1 MASPEDLNSKLPNAG
16 GTVQLNADGSKAYP
30 AVGNNTTDAST
41 GTGAQENT
49 SSNSDYRA
57 RLQLYRKNSD
67 TFFANETNVLTPLK
81 ANRGVVFPYTPNIFL
96 SRSAN
101 YGSMDFKGAN
111 FPVYTYMNSSP
122 PMLPLIVQFTATT
135 KEEAKYM
142 LAAWRFFNILT
153 QSDFGE
159 QAVLTGKAGSPPPVL
174 QFSYLGPFG
183 FDRVPVL
190 MTDFNVI
197 IGNNVDMVPVEHP
210 VSEDFI
216 EASAFSK
223 KNVTFMPVEVEFT
236 INMVPQYSPRRVRK
250 DFNLDSMRQGRNI
263 GFL

>member
-1 MASPEDLNSKLPNAG
+1 MASPEDLNSKLPSAG

-30 AVGNNTTDAST
+30 AVGNQEDAST

-111 FPVYTYMNSSP
+111 FPGLHIHEFITTYAS
-122 PMLPLIVQFTATT
+122 
-135 KEEAKYM
+135 
-142 LAAWRFFNILT
+142 
-153 QSDFGE
+153 
-159 QAVLTGKAGSPPPVL
+159 
-174 QFSYLGPFG
+174 
-183 FDRVPVL
+183 FDCS
-190 MTDFNVI
+190 I
-197 IGNNVDMVPVEHP
+197 
-210 VSEDFI
+210 
-216 EASAFSK
+216 
-223 KNVTFMPVEVEFT
+223 
-236 INMVPQYSPRRVRK
+236 YS
-250 DFNLDSMRQGRNI
+250 NHQGRSQI
-263 GFL
+263 YVSGLEIF

>member
-1 MASPEDLNSKLPNAG
+1 MASPEDLIPGIN
-16 GTVQLNADGSKAYP
+16 GTVQLNSDGSKNYP
-30 AVGNNTTDAST
+30 AVGNTTDAST

-57 RLQLYRKNSD
+57 RLQLYKKNAD

-159 QAVLTGKAGSPPPVL
+159 QAVLNGKAGSPPPVL

-210 VSEDFI
+210 VSQDFI

>member
-1 MASPEDLNSKLPNAG
+1 MASPEDLVPGIG
-16 GTVQLNADGSKAYP
+16 GTKQLNTDGSKAYP
-30 AVGNNTTDAST
+30 PASKTTDAST
-41 GTGAQENT
+41 STGAQENT

-57 RLQLYRKNSD
+57 RLQLYKKNAD

-159 QAVLTGKAGSPPPVL
+159 QAVLTKKAGSPPPVL

-210 VSEDFI
+210 VSQDFI